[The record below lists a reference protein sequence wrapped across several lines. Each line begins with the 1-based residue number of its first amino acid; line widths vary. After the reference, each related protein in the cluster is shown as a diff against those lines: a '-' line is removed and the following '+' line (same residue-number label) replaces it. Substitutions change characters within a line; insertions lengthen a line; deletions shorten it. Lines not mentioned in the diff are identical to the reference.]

1 MSVNER
7 EERTMEVEMSDMRST
22 GTSTSP
28 METAVFV
35 VAGLALLVACVF
47 LASAYL
53 ASFALAG
60 GHFHAGLADSGRAI
74 VSLPDHLG
82 DPRSAWPTEQAAAL
96 PGAAGYWSALLL
108 VLAITAALGA
118 VAVRLF
124 RGAGRSRHVI
134 GVEDHPGLAA
144 ARHLRKLVIRKP
156 TGDRI
161 TLGRAGSKLLA
172 AEEQASLAVIGP
184 SGYGK
189 SSAFA
194 VPNLLEWN
202 GPVLCTSVKS
212 DLAAT
217 TVAHRG
223 EVGSAWV
230 FDPTGC
236 TGLPQATWSP
246 LAGCGNWSDALR
258 TSAWLAEA
266 SQATAGVTDADYWY
280 TQGRSALAPHL
291 YAAAVGGAT
300 MRDVHRWIVIQEQD
314 EVRNALRNHAGL
326 TTELDEAMAAAAPR
340 RDALRPAV
348 DAEVTAAI
356 RQVLR
361 ARDDQMAK
369 LADLPVAQWPAD
381 MQTQLADRIEDELDR
396 RIRPAVEAELL
407 RRGVEIGTPGVDA
420 LLAVEGLWAKEE
432 RLRGSVYSTV
442 ENILLVYADPVV
454 ARATDGNDIDL
465 DEWLTGPNTIYVV
478 ATADEQDRLRP
489 LLAVLV
495 QSAIR
500 RAYETANRN
509 GGTLA
514 RPCLLLL
521 DEAGNIAPLP
531 DLPTYAATARS
542 HGISLVTIWQDLAQ
556 VDAVYGNRA
565 PTVMNNHRAKV
576 ILGGIGD
583 PKTLDWVSRLSG
595 EIERTERNWTA
606 DATGRRSVSEHT
618 ARQRAVPEDVLRR
631 LPENEA
637 LLLYGSLPAAHI
649 HLRPWWKERSLKRLG
664 TDARPGKVQP
674 GVPKPS
680 RTAPDPEG
688 DISAKVRP

>member
-1 MSVNER
+1 MD
-7 EERTMEVEMSDMRST
+7 RTQPLT
-22 GTSTSP
+22 TSP
-28 METAVFV
+28 LETAV
-35 VAGLALLVACVF
+35 LALAAAVLVVSGLF
-47 LASAYL
+47 LAAAYL

-60 GHFHAGLADSGRAI
+60 GNFHAGLGDAGRAMLA
-74 VSLPDHLG
+74 LPGHVG
-82 DPRSAWPTEQAAAL
+82 DPRAAWSSDQAATL
-96 PGAAGYWSALLL
+96 PGPAGYWAA
-108 VLAITAALGA
+108 LAIVVGLA
-118 VAVRLF
+118 VAIGVV
-124 RGAGRSRHVI
+124 AGRLVHRSRRSKHPV

-144 ARHLRKLVIRKP
+144 ARHLRKLVIARP

-161 TLGRAGSKLLA
+161 TLGRSGSKLLA
-172 AEEQASLAVIGP
+172 AEAQASLAVIGP

-194 VPNLLEWN
+194 VPNLLEWD
-202 GPVLCTSVKS
+202 GPIICTSVKS

-217 TVAHRG
+217 TLAHRS

-236 TGLPQATWSP
+236 TGLPQSTWSP

-258 TSAWLAEA
+258 TASWLAEA
-266 SQATAGVTDADYWY
+266 SQATAGVTDSDYWH

-291 YAAAVGGAT
+291 FAAAVGGST
-300 MRDVHRWIVIQEQD
+300 MRDVHRWIVTQEQ
-314 EVRNALRNHAGL
+314 EAVRKALRNHAGL
-326 TTELDEAMAAAAPR
+326 TTEVDQAMAAAGPR
-340 RDALRPAV
+340 REALRASV
-348 DAEVTAAI
+348 DAEVTDAI
-356 RQVLR
+356 RQVLH
-361 ARDDQMAK
+361 ARTDSMAK

-381 MQTQLADRIEDELDR
+381 MQAQLADRIEDELDR
-396 RIRPAVEAELL
+396 RIRPVIEAELL
-407 RRGVEIGTPGVDA
+407 RQGVEVGTPGVDA

-454 ARATDGNDIDL
+454 ARATDGSDIDL
-465 DEWLTGPNTIYVV
+465 EAWLDGPNTIYVV
-478 ATADEQDRLRP
+478 ASADEQSRLRP

-500 RAYETANRN
+500 RAYEMANRN

-531 DLPTYAATARS
+531 DLPSYAATARS

-556 VDAVYGNRA
+556 VDAIYGNRA
-565 PTVMNNHRAKV
+565 QTVLNNHRAKV
-576 ILGGIGD
+576 ILGGIAD
-583 PKTLDWVSRLSG
+583 PKTLEWVSRLAG
-595 EIERTERNWTA
+595 EVERTERNWSA

-618 ARQRAVPEDVLRR
+618 TRQRAVPEDVLRR

-649 HLRPWWKERSLKRLG
+649 RLRPWWKERALRRLG
-664 TDARPGKVQP
+664 TQTQLGSAQAQDAG
-674 GVPKPS
+674 
-680 RTAPDPEG
+680 
-688 DISAKVRP
+688 

>member
-1 MSVNER
+1 M
-7 EERTMEVEMSDMRST
+7 DRSQSMT
-22 GTSTSP
+22 TSP
-28 METAVFV
+28 LETGV
-35 VAGLALLVACVF
+35 LALAVAAVAISGLF

-60 GHFHAGLADSGRAI
+60 GSFHAGLGDAGRAMLA
-74 VSLPDHLG
+74 LPDHLG
-82 DPRSAWPTEQAAAL
+82 DPRAAWPPEQAAAL
-96 PGAAGYWSALLL
+96 PGPAGYW
-108 VLAITAALGA
+108 TA
-118 VAVRLF
+118 VAIVVLISGAIGTVAARLIV
-124 RGAGRSRHVI
+124 RSRRSKHPI

-144 ARHLRKLVIRKP
+144 ARHLRKLVIARP
-156 TGDRI
+156 MGHRI
-161 TLGRAGSKLLA
+161 TLGRAGSKLVA

-194 VPNLLEWN
+194 VPNLLEWD
-202 GPVLCTSVKS
+202 GPIICTSVKS

-217 TVAHRG
+217 TLAHRG
-223 EVGSAWV
+223 KVGTAWV

-236 TGLPQATWSP
+236 TGLPQSTWSP

-258 TSAWLAEA
+258 TAAWLSEA

-291 YAAAVGGAT
+291 FAAAVGGST
-300 MRDVHRWIVIQEQD
+300 MRDVHRWIVTQEQD
-314 EVRNALRNHAGL
+314 AVRKSLRNHAGL
-326 TTELDEAMAAAAPR
+326 TTEVDQAMAAAGPR
-340 RDALRPAV
+340 REALRASV
-348 DAEVTAAI
+348 DAEVTDAI
-356 RQVLR
+356 RQVLH
-361 ARDDQMAK
+361 ARTDNLSK

-381 MQTQLADRIEDELDR
+381 MQAQLADRIEDELDR
-396 RIRPAVEAELL
+396 RIRPVIEAELL
-407 RRGVEIGTPGVDA
+407 RLGVEIGTPGVDA

-442 ENILLVYADPVV
+442 ENILLVYADPIV
-454 ARATDGNDIDL
+454 ARATDGSDINL
-465 DEWLTGPNTIYVV
+465 DTWLDGPNTIYVV
-478 ATADEQDRLRP
+478 ANADEQGRLRP

-542 HGISLVTIWQDLAQ
+542 HGISLVTIWQDLSQ
-556 VDAVYGNRA
+556 VDAIYGNRA
-565 PTVMNNHRAKV
+565 QTVLNNHRAKV
-576 ILGGIGD
+576 VLGGIGD
-583 PKTLDWVSRLSG
+583 PKTLEWVSRLAG
-595 EIERTERNWTA
+595 EVERTERNWSA

-618 ARQRAVPEDVLRR
+618 TRQRTVPEDVLRR

-649 HLRPWWKERSLKRLG
+649 RLRPWWKERSLRRLG
-664 TDARPGKVQP
+664 TQVRPGPLGVQQA
-674 GVPKPS
+674 G
-680 RTAPDPEG
+680 
-688 DISAKVRP
+688 

>member
-1 MSVNER
+1 MDR
-7 EERTMEVEMSDMRST
+7 AQPST
-22 GTSTSP
+22 VSP
-28 METAVFV
+28 LETAVLV
-35 VAGLALLVACVF
+35 VAGALLLVSGLF

-53 ASFALAG
+53 ASFALADG
-60 GHFHAGLADSGRAI
+60 TFHAGLGDAGRAMLA
-74 VSLPDHLG
+74 LPDHLG
-82 DPRSAWPTEQAAAL
+82 DPRLAWSPDQAVAL
-96 PGAAGYWSALLL
+96 PGPVGYWLAVGVVVLATCAAG
-108 VLAITAALGA
+108 VLTARLIIRARRSKHA
-118 VAVRLF
+118 V
-124 RGAGRSRHVI
+124 
-134 GVEDHPGLAA
+134 GVEEHPGLAA
-144 ARHLRKLVIRKP
+144 PRHLRKLVIRKP

-161 TLGRAGSKLLA
+161 TLGRAGSKLIA
-172 AEEQASLAVIGP
+172 AEAQASLAVIGP

-194 VPNLLEWN
+194 VPNLLEWD

-212 DLAAT
+212 DLAVAT
-217 TVAHRG
+217 VGHRD

-246 LAGCGNWSDALR
+246 LAGCGTWSDALR
-258 TSAWLAEA
+258 TAAWLSEA
-266 SQATAGVTDADYWY
+266 SQATAGVTDADYWQ

-291 YAAAVGGAT
+291 FAAAVGGST
-300 MRDVHRWIVIQEQD
+300 MRDLHRWIVTQEQD
-314 EVRNALRNHAGL
+314 AVRSALRNHAGI
-326 TTELDEAMAAAAPR
+326 TNELDEAMVAAAPR
-340 RDALRPAV
+340 RDALRPSV
-348 DAEVTAAI
+348 DAEVTDAI

-361 ARDDQMAK
+361 ARNDSMAK

-381 MQTQLADRIEDELDR
+381 MQAQLADRIEDELDR
-396 RIRPAVEAELL
+396 RIRPVIEAELL
-407 RRGVEIGTPGVDA
+407 RQGVEIGTPGVDA

-454 ARATDGNDIDL
+454 ARATDGSDIDL
-465 DEWLTGPNTIYVV
+465 GEWLDGPNTIYVV
-478 ATADEQDRLRP
+478 ATADEQSRLRP

-556 VDAVYGNRA
+556 VDAIYGNRA
-565 PTVMNNHRAKV
+565 QTVMNNHRAKV
-576 ILGGIGD
+576 VLGGIAD
-583 PKTLDWVSRLSG
+583 PKTLEWVSRLAG
-595 EIERTERNWTA
+595 EVERTERNWTA

-618 ARQRAVPEDVLRR
+618 TRQRAVPEDVLRR

-649 HLRPWWKERSLKRLG
+649 RLRPWWKERSLRHLG
-664 TDARPGKVQP
+664 RDARPGPAQARRA
-674 GVPKPS
+674 G
-680 RTAPDPEG
+680 
-688 DISAKVRP
+688 

>member
-1 MSVNER
+1 MD
-7 EERTMEVEMSDMRST
+7 RTQPLT
-22 GTSTSP
+22 TSP
-28 METAVFV
+28 LETAV
-35 VAGLALLVACVF
+35 LALAGAVLVVSGLF
-47 LASAYL
+47 LAAAYL
-53 ASFALAG
+53 ASFSLADG
-60 GHFHAGLADSGRAI
+60 SFHAGLGDAGRAMLA
-74 VSLPDHLG
+74 LPDHLG
-82 DPRSAWPTEQAAAL
+82 DPRAAWSPDQAAAL
-96 PGAAGYWSALLL
+96 PGPSGYWAAMVVV
-108 VLAITAALGA
+108 VLIAGAIGA
-118 VAVRLF
+118 VAARLIL
-124 RGAGRSRHVI
+124 RSRRSKHPV

-144 ARHLRKLVIRKP
+144 ARHLRKLVIARP

-172 AEEQASLAVIGP
+172 AEAQASLAVIGP

-194 VPNLLEWN
+194 VPNLLEWD
-202 GPVLCTSVKS
+202 GPIICTSVKS

-217 TVAHRG
+217 TLAHRSK
-223 EVGSAWV
+223 VGTAWV

-236 TGLPQATWSP
+236 TGLPQSTWSP

-258 TSAWLAEA
+258 TAAWLSEA

-291 YAAAVGGAT
+291 FAAAVGGST
-300 MRDVHRWIVIQEQD
+300 MRDVHRWIVTQEQD
-314 EVRNALRNHAGL
+314 AVRKALRNHAGL
-326 TTELDEAMAAAAPR
+326 TTEVDQAMAAAGRAERRCEPRSTPRSPTPSARSCMPAPTTS
-340 RDALRPAV
+340 P
-348 DAEVTAAI
+348 
-356 RQVLR
+356 
-361 ARDDQMAK
+361 K

-381 MQTQLADRIEDELDR
+381 MQAQLADRIEDELDR
-396 RIRPAVEAELL
+396 RIRPVIEAELL
-407 RRGVEIGTPGVDA
+407 RQGVEIGTPGVDA

-454 ARATDGNDIDL
+454 ARATDGSDIDVEAWL
-465 DEWLTGPNTIYVV
+465 DGPNTIYVV
-478 ATADEQDRLRP
+478 ATADEQSRLRP

-556 VDAVYGNRA
+556 VDAIYGNRA
-565 PTVMNNHRAKV
+565 QTVMNNHRAKV
-576 ILGGIGD
+576 VLGGIAD
-583 PKTLDWVSRLSG
+583 PKTLEWVSRLAG
-595 EIERTERNWTA
+595 EVERTERNWTA

-618 ARQRAVPEDVLRR
+618 TRQRAVPEDVLRR

-649 HLRPWWKERSLKRLG
+649 RLRPWWKERSLRRLG
-664 TDARPGKVQP
+664 TQTPPRSGRRS
-674 GVPKPS
+674 GRRLS
-680 RTAPDPEG
+680 GFAPAWERAT
-688 DISAKVRP
+688 SAKGRP